1 MKISDSDRNLLI
13 MLLKKEA
20 THKKNLVEREPKH
33 RNLLRRLINRCDRLV
48 VRIRSEESLLIDS
61 QKPKI
66 TIEQMNELLDSID
79 YLWAGKRP
87 SFCADGSDFEQVY
100 INQTDL
106 IKASFTIISENNQ

>member
-66 TIEQMNELLDSID
+66 THEQMCRLLDSID
-79 YLWAGKRP
+79 DVWAGKRP
-87 SFCADGSDFEQVY
+87 SLCSDGSCFEKNFAQ
-100 INQTDL
+100 QTDL
-106 IKASFTIISENNQ
+106 IEGFFTIIRENHQ